1 MFELSDEQRKN
12 LLAYLGK
19 RPYLEVA
26 SLIAML
32 ASLKNKNN
40 NAIPKK

>member
-1 MFELSDEQRKN
+1 MYELSSEQRKE
-12 LLAYLGK
+12 LLAYLSR
-19 RPYLEVA
+19 RPYVEVA

-40 NAIPKK
+40 NATPKK